1 MMILLTTIDKVQ
13 NIRCPSYFCVVVFLG
28 TKMGNEQ
35 SKVVP
40 LIRRD
45 AERSLRELIAKHG
58 TSFLA
63 ASYVHTDNDREWPS
77 FGVSLFLFNMSGV
90 CVCACACA
98 CACACCDSDN

>member
-1 MMILLTTIDKVQ
+1 MILLTTIDKVQ
-13 NIRCPSYFCVVVFLG
+13 NIRCPSYCCVVVFLG

-45 AERSLRELIAKHG
+45 DERSLRELIAKHG
-58 TSFLA
+58 TSVLA
-63 ASYVHTDNDREWPS
+63 ASYEHTDNYLGWPS
-77 FGVSLFLFNMSGV
+77 FGVSLVHFKMSGV
-90 CVCACACA
+90 